1 MSLLTQ
7 GIELVIEELR
17 QLRSRADL
25 RFDRTILDRVEQL
38 RGLLA
43 LESARTEEQAMVAES
58 VVTMPALAV
67 KLSNREKFHQ

>member
-17 QLRSRADL
+17 QLQRRADL
-25 RFDRTILDRVEQL
+25 RFDRTVLDRIEQL

-43 LESARTEEQAMVAES
+43 AESAQTEEQAVVAES
-58 VVTMPALAV
+58 VVTMP
-67 KLSNREKFHQ
+67 